1 MLIFQLVLELS
12 VFSPQNAIVQTIDVH
27 IISNLIIN
35 DVCASQ
41 RKTYVS
47 VFYNFSNQQRKSTEN
62 LPNRWKITF
71 ALHFLSSSSCLGVI

>member
-47 VFYNFSNQQRKSTEN
+47 VFLQFFEPTTEINRKSTKQMEDHIC
-62 LPNRWKITF
+62 IT
-71 ALHFLSSSSCLGVI
+71 FLSSSSCLGVI